1 MNSSPPEFTINRRTI
16 ITNIATLFSGSAI
29 VQALTAVILLLTARQ
44 LGPEQYGQYASSLAL
59 ATALSIVFSLGLNLW
74 LLRAGGREPSRIG
87 ALLGSVF
94 GLKLSIGIVWFS
106 LIFFLAP
113 MINSS
118 SLPTN
123 LVRLAAFTILIGNL
137 FVTVLTS
144 FKAILR
150 NRINASIEVVSICGQ
165 LFVTFLLINA
175 GNQNAFDYLG
185 ARSLILLISLP
196 VALIVA
202 QVILHLRPNLNT
214 AKQALAQSPPY
225 AISEFLAWMFMR
237 ADLLIV
243 AMKLGDYSAGI
254 YSAASG
260 VLNALFIVPNTVG
273 FVIVPVLSNLF
284 ASHVEQAWLTA
295 KRALGLLLIIGIGLF
310 VAIFFGA
317 ELLVLIL
324 GQSYSESQEILQLL
338 SIIILFQSIN
348 YGTAAILVATNQ
360 QAKRTAVQFIAVSI
374 NVILNLLVIDR
385 LGLIG
390 VAYVY
395 IITEIVLMIGYA
407 FLVVRYRRKTYSQSG
422 SKQEDSSE

>member
-1 MNSSPPEFTINRRTI
+1 MKPTRLFLIIITALFFIASCTINTQDMNNPLVTPPAQPEPGMATVTGRVISENSGLPLSDTI
-16 ITNIATLFSGSAI
+16 
-29 VQALTAVILLLTARQ
+29 
-44 LGPEQYGQYASSLAL
+44 
-59 ATALSIVFSLGLNLW
+59 
-74 LLRAGGREPSRIG
+74 
-87 ALLGSVF
+87 
-94 GLKLSIGIVWFS
+94 
-106 LIFFLAP
+106 
-113 MINSS
+113 
-118 SLPTN
+118 
-123 LVRLAAFTILIGNL
+123 VRLA
-137 FVTVLTS
+137 
-144 FKAILR
+144 
-150 NRINASIEVVSICGQ
+150 EVVRQEDEGAYV
-165 LFVTFLLINA
+165 LDV
-175 GNQNAFDYLG
+175 AF
-185 ARSLILLISLP
+185 
-196 VALIVA
+196 
-202 QVILHLRPNLNT
+202 
-214 AKQALAQSPPY
+214 SPGTDSDGEGFFIFENVDAY
-225 AISEFLAWMFMR
+225 EYV
-237 ADLLIV
+237 IV

-310 VAIFFGA
+310 VTIFFGA
-317 ELLVLIL
+317 RLLVLIL

-385 LGLIG
+385 FGLIG

-407 FLVVRYRRKTYSQSG
+407 LLVVRYRRKTYLQSN
-422 SKQEDSSE
+422 SSEE